1 MREAFAHTRIAR
13 AGLRVVRRARAPR
26 AGAKASPRA
35 NTSLGAKASVGAKAR
50 ATSKAGAKASP
61 RANTSLGAK
70 ANVEKRRG
78 QGKVNT
84 SLSATARA
92 NEVRAK
98 AMGAKY

>member
-35 NTSLGAKASVGAKAR
+35 NTSLGAKA
-50 ATSKAGAKASP
+50 
-61 RANTSLGAK
+61 
-70 ANVEKRRG
+70 NVEKTRG

-84 SLSATARA
+84 SLSATASA